1 MESSVGVNGSN
12 KNPRKGLEG
21 TGLELPVNNHG
32 NLKSASSDQNL
43 QDILYHI
50 KSSKTP
56 AIINY
61 GAEFVAKSSLHSAS

>member
-56 AIINY
+56 VNQIFYLPFLID
-61 GAEFVAKSSLHSAS
+61 FFS